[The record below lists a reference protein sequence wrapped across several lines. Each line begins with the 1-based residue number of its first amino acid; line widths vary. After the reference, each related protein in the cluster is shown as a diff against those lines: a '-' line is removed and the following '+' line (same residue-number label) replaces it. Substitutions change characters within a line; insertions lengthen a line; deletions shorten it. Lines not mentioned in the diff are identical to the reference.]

1 MRTFDYPGCHS
12 GQCALQQLGMAVLEL
27 DEVSDPHD
35 RIEVQRRVQEF
46 KNKARRAMEEQS
58 THGFVTAADPDGGKN
73 RVTGTE
79 SSPEV
84 YEGGGNA

>member
-35 RIEVQRRVQEF
+35 RIEVQRRVQEL

-58 THGFVTAADPDGGKN
+58 THGFVQAEDANGSKR
-73 RVTGTE
+73 RVTGEET
-79 SSPEV
+79 PN
-84 YEGGGNA
+84 GQI